1 MKSSIRARLQ
11 SGIMLSFSIKEMTSE
26 QSYGR
31 EKRLTTCKA
40 RNEKSNDAIAN
51 IKVTLAKLEL
61 AMIDIRKGMD

>member
-1 MKSSIRARLQ
+1 
-11 SGIMLSFSIKEMTSE
+11 MTSE